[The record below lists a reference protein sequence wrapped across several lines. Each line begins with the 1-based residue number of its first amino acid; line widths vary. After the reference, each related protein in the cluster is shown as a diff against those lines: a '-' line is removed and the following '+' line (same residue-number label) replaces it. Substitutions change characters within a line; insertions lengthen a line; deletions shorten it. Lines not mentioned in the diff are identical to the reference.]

1 MLYINVNSSVEN
13 IFMNKDPNWVLFKN
27 GNHNAFEKLYREH
40 MSGLYDYGKRFSVE
54 TAIVEDCIQDMFID
68 LWNKREKLNDVENVK
83 SYLFVT
89 FKRRLIRMLTKN
101 KVFDSIDENNYFDI
115 ELSVESIMEK
125 MEMDREKITKLKN
138 AFEKLSKNQQHIL
151 YLKFYQGFSNKEIS
165 EILQINYQ
173 STRNALTRALTK
185 LKTHFLIF
193 FTLLNFILL
202 TKLF

>member
-1 MLYINVNSSVEN
+1 
-13 IFMNKDPNWVLFKN
+13 MNKDPNWVLFKN
-27 GNHNAFEKLYREH
+27 GNHRAFEKLYREH
-40 MSGLYDYGKRFSVE
+40 MSGLYDYGKRFSVD

-89 FKRRLIRMLTKN
+89 FKRRLIRMLTKK

-115 ELSVESIMEK
+115 ELSAESIMEK
-125 MEMDREKITKLKN
+125 MEMHSENITKLKN
-138 AFEKLSKNQQHIL
+138 AFEKLNKNQQHIL

-173 STRNALTRALTK
+173 STRNAMTRALTK

-193 FTLLNFILL
+193 LTLLNFIIL
-202 TKLF
+202 TKTF